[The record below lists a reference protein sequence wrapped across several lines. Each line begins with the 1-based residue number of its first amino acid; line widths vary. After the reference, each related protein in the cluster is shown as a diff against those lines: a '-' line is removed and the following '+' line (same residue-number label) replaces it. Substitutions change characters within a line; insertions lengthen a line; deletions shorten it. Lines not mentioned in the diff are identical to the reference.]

1 MTTAHTRASVSAGRE
16 SGVVLPENAVDLVA
30 EQRSHTESRGVG
42 SLHSNTLA
50 NELENLLGRRHRP
63 ERKIKIDMSES
74 TESKRL
80 LSHVIAEWACALNYE
95 DLSPEAIQAAKL
107 FWFDSI
113 GCALGGSQQE
123 DAKILLKHYR
133 AMSSGNGKATAFV
146 CGFKTNPVDAAFL
159 NGHMIRAMDYNDIY
173 WKADPCHPSDL
184 IAAPLALCESEGLS
198 GKDLIL
204 ATIIAYEIE
213 MLLCEIGRPGV
224 REYGWHHATL
234 SAFAAPV
241 AAGRMLNLTPEQM
254 VSAIGISA
262 SRTFCPGAVTAGK
275 LTNMKNTVDPWA
287 GRMGTE
293 SALLAREG
301 FSGPEHIIDGKE
313 GLFAVFHHVQYKG
326 QPASFD
332 GEALVKDLPS
342 SPNSRYRI
350 LDCGMKSFPIEALSH
365 SPLTAMMKTVKENNI
380 KADEVK
386 EIKVEVI
393 ARAADILGDPHKY
406 RPTSK
411 ETADHSLPY
420 CMAVGLV
427 DGMVTP
433 LQFGEE
439 RIRDQSL
446 IPIMDKVK
454 VVASEEFEALFPK
467 FQPSRVTITTND
479 DKSYSTRVDVPK
491 GDARDP
497 MTEDEIAVKFNA
509 LGSDVIGKDQC
520 KKLQKFI
527 MNIESAKKVDELL
540 ELTTAR

>member
-1 MTTAHTRASVSAGRE
+1 MAHQ
-16 SGVVLPENAVDLVA
+16 P
-30 EQRSHTESRGVG
+30 
-42 SLHSNTLA
+42 
-50 NELENLLGRRHRP
+50 
-63 ERKIKIDMSES
+63 

-80 LSHVIAEWACALNYE
+80 LSHIIAEWACSLKYE
-95 DLSPEAIQAAKL
+95 HLSPEAIQAAKL

-113 GCALGGSQQE
+113 GCALGGSQQD

-133 AMSSGNGKATAFV
+133 AMGGGKDSATAFV
-146 CGFKTNPVDAAFL
+146 SGFKTNPVDAAFL

-184 IAAPLALCESEGLS
+184 IAAPLALCESEGLT
-198 GKDLIL
+198 GQDLIL

-213 MLLCEIGRPGV
+213 MRLCEVGRPGV

-234 SAFAAPV
+234 SAFAAPIAV
-241 AAGRMLNLTPEQM
+241 GRVLNLTSAQM
-254 VSAIGISA
+254 VAAIGISA

-287 GRMGTE
+287 GRMGAE

-313 GLFAVFHHVQYKG
+313 GLFAVFKHVQYKG
-326 QPASFD
+326 EPATFD
-332 GEALVKDLPS
+332 AEALVKEL
-342 SPNSRYRI
+342 PNSSKSHYRI

-365 SPLTAMMKTVKENNI
+365 SPLTAMMKTVKQHNI
-380 KADEVK
+380 RADDVK

-406 RPTSK
+406 RPDSK

-420 CMAVGLV
+420 CMAAGLV

-433 LQFGEE
+433 LQFREE
-439 RIRDQSL
+439 RVLDKTL

-454 VVASEEFEALFPK
+454 VVANDEFEALFPK
-467 FQPSRVTITTND
+467 FQPSRVTIMTND
-479 DKSYSTRVDVPK
+479 GKLHSTRVDVPK
-491 GDARDP
+491 GDPRDP
-497 MTEDEIAVKFNA
+497 MTEEEIAVKFTA
-509 LGSDVIGKDQC
+509 LGGDVIGKHHC
-520 KKLQKFI
+520 KKLQSFI
-527 MNIESAKKVDELL
+527 MSMETAENLDGLF

>member
-1 MTTAHTRASVSAGRE
+1 MAHQ
-16 SGVVLPENAVDLVA
+16 P
-30 EQRSHTESRGVG
+30 
-42 SLHSNTLA
+42 
-50 NELENLLGRRHRP
+50 
-63 ERKIKIDMSES
+63 
-74 TESKRL
+74 TESKRM
-80 LSHVIAEWACALNYE
+80 LSYIIAEWACALNYE
-95 DLSPEAIQAAKL
+95 HLSPAAIQAAKL

-133 AMSSGNGKATAFV
+133 AMSGGDGSATAFV
-146 CGFKTNPVDAAFL
+146 SGFKTNPVDAAFL

-184 IAAPLALCESEGLS
+184 ISAPLALCESEELS

-213 MLLCEIGRPGV
+213 MRLCEVGRPGV

-234 SAFAAPV
+234 SAFSAPV
-241 AAGRMLNLTPEQM
+241 AAGRVLNLTPEQI

-262 SRTFCPGAVTAGK
+262 ARTFCPGAVTAGK

-287 GRMGTE
+287 GRMGAE
-293 SALLAREG
+293 SALLARDG

-313 GLFAVFHHVQYKG
+313 GLFAVFKHVQYKG
-326 QPASFD
+326 QPATFD
-332 GEALVKDLPS
+332 GEALVAEL
-342 SPNSRYRI
+342 PNSTKSHYRI

-365 SPLTAMMKTVKENNI
+365 SPLTAMMKTIKEHKI
-380 KADEVK
+380 KAEEVK

-406 RPTSK
+406 RPDSK

-433 LQFGEE
+433 LQFREE
-439 RIRDQSL
+439 RVRDKSL
-446 IPIMDKVK
+446 IPVMDKVK
-454 VVASEEFEALFPK
+454 VVPNEEFEALFPK
-467 FQPSRVTITTND
+467 FQPSRVTITKND
-479 DKSYSTRVDVPK
+479 GKEHSMRVDVPK
-491 GDARDP
+491 GDPRDP
-497 MTEDEIAVKFNA
+497 MTEEEIAVKFTA
-509 LGSDVIGKDQC
+509 LGRDVIGKDQC
-520 KKLQKFI
+520 KKLQKVI
-527 MNIESAKKVDELL
+527 MNLDAAKKVDELL
-540 ELTTAR
+540 ELTIAR

>member
-1 MTTAHTRASVSAGRE
+1 MA
-16 SGVVLPENAVDLVA
+16 
-30 EQRSHTESRGVG
+30 Q
-42 SLHSNTLA
+42 
-50 NELENLLGRRHRP
+50 
-63 ERKIKIDMSES
+63 IS
-74 TESKRL
+74 TQSKRL
-80 LSHVIAEWACALNYE
+80 LSHVIANWACALQYE

-133 AMSSGNGKATAFV
+133 AMSATADSSVGEDRPACGSKATAFV
-146 CGFKTNPVDAAFL
+146 SGFKTNPVDAAFL

-173 WKADPCHPSDL
+173 WKTDPCHPSDL
-184 IAAPLALCESEGLS
+184 IAAPLALCENEGLS
-198 GKDLIL
+198 GRDLIL

-213 MLLCEIGRPGV
+213 MRLCEIGRPGV

-241 AAGRMLNLTPEQM
+241 AAGRALNLTPARM

-287 GRMGTE
+287 GRMGAE
-293 SALLAREG
+293 SALLARDG

-313 GLFAVFHHVQYKG
+313 GLFAVFGHVQYKG
-326 QPASFD
+326 QPATFD
-332 GEALVKDLPS
+332 SDGLVTDLPT
-342 SPNSRYRI
+342 SPKSHYRI

-365 SPLTAMMKTVKENNI
+365 SPLTAMMKTVKEHNI
-380 KADEVK
+380 RADDVK

-406 RPTSK
+406 RPDSK

-433 LQFGEE
+433 LQFKEE
-439 RIRDQSL
+439 RVLDKAL

-454 VVASEEFEALFPK
+454 VVANEEFEALFPK

-479 DKSYSTRVDVPK
+479 GKSHSTRVDVPK
-491 GDARDP
+491 GDPRDP
-497 MTEDEIAVKFNA
+497 MTEEEIAVKFTA
-509 LGSDVIGKDQC
+509 LGGDVVGKDQC
-520 KKLQKFI
+520 EKLRKCI
-527 MNIESAKKVDELL
+527 MSLESVDKLDGL
-540 ELTTAR
+540 FELTTAR

>member
-1 MTTAHTRASVSAGRE
+1 M
-16 SGVVLPENAVDLVA
+16 
-30 EQRSHTESRGVG
+30 SHQ
-42 SLHSNTLA
+42 
-50 NELENLLGRRHRP
+50 P
-63 ERKIKIDMSES
+63 

-80 LSHVIAEWACALNYE
+80 LSHTIAEWACSLKYE
-95 DLSPEAIQAAKL
+95 DLSPAAIQAARL

-123 DAKILLKHYR
+123 DARILLKHYR
-133 AMSSGNGKATAFV
+133 AMGGGNGSATAFV
-146 CGFKTNPVDAAFL
+146 SGFKTNPVDAAFL

-184 IAAPLALCESEGLS
+184 IAAPLALCESEGLG

-213 MLLCEIGRPGV
+213 MRLCEVGRPGV

-234 SAFAAPV
+234 SAFAAPI
-241 AAGRMLNLTPEQM
+241 AAGRVLNLTPAQM

-287 GRMGTE
+287 GRMGVE
-293 SALLAREG
+293 SALLARAG

-326 QPASFD
+326 EPATFD
-332 GEALVKDLPS
+332 AEELVKDLP
-342 SPNSRYRI
+342 NSNESHYRI

-365 SPLTAMMKTVKENNI
+365 SPLTAMMKTVKEHNI
-380 KADEVK
+380 KADDVR

-406 RPTSK
+406 RPDSK

-420 CMAVGLV
+420 CMAAGLV

-433 LQFGEE
+433 LQFREE
-439 RIRDQSL
+439 RVLDKAL

-454 VVASEEFEALFPK
+454 VVANEEFEALFPK
-467 FQPSRVTITTND
+467 FQPSRVTITTHTGE
-479 DKSYSTRVDVPK
+479 SYSTRVDVPK
-491 GDARDP
+491 GDPRDP
-497 MTEDEIAVKFNA
+497 MTEEEIAVKFTA
-509 LGSDVIGKDQC
+509 LGGDVIGKEQC
-520 KKLQKFI
+520 KILQNSIMKLETAGNLREI
-527 MNIESAKKVDELL
+527 LN
-540 ELTTAR
+540 LTTAEETAPAWEGL